1 MGVCTRI
8 DSDLSIITWSVV
20 PWDSLDFWLVM
31 SRHTSPIP
39 ECATSNCDASLN
51 ARVRIISPPGT
62 QPNLEAKRR
71 LSPAEIGSRCNY
83 CKNFRLRQACFDVAK
98 CGLGFNEASKTRPA
112 EEKCAGARACKF
124 HGRHVVNVNEIAK
137 AGYVA
142 ALTASYATTFGDLS
156 ENWSLQSLSDS
167 GRRKGVSSDIPTGDV
182 QYMSGVRIV
191 HSCYHRRSNGR
202 CGAHARWPAG
212 LNRPPLPRPC
222 HLAFAWCPLHISL
235 FSLWC

>member
-1 MGVCTRI
+1 
-8 DSDLSIITWSVV
+8 
-20 PWDSLDFWLVM
+20 M

-71 LSPAEIGSRCNY
+71 LSPAGNGSRCNY

-98 CGLGFNEASKTRPA
+98 CGLSFNKASKTRPA
-112 EEKCAGARACKF
+112 KEKRAGARACKF
-124 HGRHVVNVNEIAK
+124 HGRHFVNVNEIAK

-156 ENWSLQSLSDS
+156 ENWSLQPLSDS
-167 GRRKGVSSDIPTGDV
+167 GRRKGVSSNIPNGDV
-182 QYMSGVRIV
+182 HVRRENCTLLLP
-191 HSCYHRRSNGR
+191 SPLKRQTRRTRTLAS
-202 CGAHARWPAG
+202 WTESS
-212 LNRPPLPRPC
+212 
-222 HLAFAWCPLHISL
+222 AFAKAMPPSICLVPAPHLTFLVLVLI
-235 FSLWC
+235 